1 MCVYV
6 WVVGV
11 DVVYSHHFL
20 HCNVTSY
27 QSQCAL
33 FTRAL
38 SLSPTNTL
46 HTVIANAGVGEVGDF
61 IQPSSSPDSDP
72 PEPDL
77 TTLDVNV
84 KGVIYTS
91 KLALHHFRR
100 NNNSSCDSHLLLVGS
115 MASFF
120 SSPGVVSLYTA
131 SKHAVLGLF
140 RTLRLHPGNHAK
152 HVRVNIICPY
162 FVDTPIIPT
171 MGKIMLSGVELARS
185 EDVVEAAARLVC
197 EPCARGRALVVAP
210 RSAGGVLEMDVQT
223 MQDVDAFARRIARA
237 LNARGYVETALR
249 CVADLCRIF
258 FFGGRLLLLPLL
270 GVAGLVAAL
279 VFFSPL
285 SRPSSSSSP

>member
-1 MCVYV
+1 LFI
-6 WVVGV
+6 
-11 DVVYSHHFL
+11 YSHHFL
-20 HCNVTSY
+20 PCNVTDY

-38 SLSPTNTL
+38 ELSPTKSL

-61 IQPSSSPDSDP
+61 IQPSTSLECDP

-100 NNNSSCDSHLLLVGS
+100 NAAAASSTDSHLLLVGS
-115 MASFF
+115 MASF
-120 SSPGVVSLYTA
+120 SPSPGVVALYTA

-171 MGKIMLSGVELARS
+171 MGRIMLSGVELARS

-197 EPCARGRALVVAP
+197 DRRAKGRALVIAP
-210 RSAGGVLEMDVQT
+210 RGAGGVQEMDVQT
-223 MQDVDAFARRIARA
+223 MQEVEAFARRVTNA
-237 LNARGYVETALR
+237 LNAQGYVETALR
-249 CVADLCRIF
+249 CVGDLWRI
-258 FFGGRLLLLPLL
+258 FFGGRMAPLLL
-270 GVAGLVAAL
+270 GVAGLVAAVL
-279 VFFSPL
+279 VFSPL
-285 SRPSSSSSP
+285 ASLFSY